1 MKYTVVIFLLFLTLL
16 QAENNQTQELC
27 VPAKQLLIQG
37 NKQIE
42 TEQYLEAL
50 GIEQKS
56 WIQFWKDDTV
66 YIASKVAS
74 KASDTLRE
82 YLDSRGY
89 YDAKIKVDIKE
100 DVVNIDI
107 QEGKAVIVDEI
118 EIQSDFN
125 LSSIVTFVKG
135 SNFEVSKFVAI
146 KSNIKTELMRA
157 GYCNYKLDTKAYV
170 DLDKRAVSLRYQLA
184 KGELCYFGDTNIT
197 SKPEDISDSVI
208 LSRLQY
214 NKGDVFST
222 AKITKTFDALNQLD
236 AFGSG
241 TVSPSDKTNNI
252 VPMEIALAKK
262 DKLNIFRGGVGYD
275 TAVGMRAQLFYERRN
290 FMGDARKLTT
300 ILHYSDKQKFG
311 ELTLFS
317 PALLSFGDEYF
328 DLFSK
333 LGYSNYIY
341 DTYDENR
348 GYFSL
353 RLGYERD
360 NMNFYL
366 GLGLDSIDIKL
377 NETDPAIIPGNFLL
391 LYPFAEFVYDGR
403 DSKINP
409 KNGYYL
415 SAYLEY
421 GLDYDTDA
429 SSYLKF
435 LLEARAIKSF
445 DKLTLAAVG
454 KLGAID
460 ELSGMLPASKLFYAG
475 GAYSNRAYGEREIGT
490 VLSPTSS
497 ATLGGKSWLNL
508 SLEANYPIYD
518 ELSGAVFVDSTMISK
533 DEYDFSAKT
542 INTMG
547 VGIRYATPIGP
558 IKLDVGANIED
569 IKQYGIHFQIG
580 QSF

>member
-1 MKYTVVIFLLFLTLL
+1 
-16 QAENNQTQELC
+16 
-27 VPAKQLLIQG
+27 
-37 NKQIE
+37 
-42 TEQYLEAL
+42 
-50 GIEQKS
+50 
-56 WIQFWKDDTV
+56 
-66 YIASKVAS
+66 
-74 KASDTLRE
+74 
-82 YLDSRGY
+82 
-89 YDAKIKVDIKE
+89 
-100 DVVNIDI
+100 
-107 QEGKAVIVDEI
+107 
-118 EIQSDFN
+118 
-125 LSSIVTFVKG
+125 
-135 SNFEVSKFVAI
+135 
-146 KSNIKTELMRA
+146 
-157 GYCNYKLDTKAYV
+157 
-170 DLDKRAVSLRYQLA
+170 LDKRAVSLRYQLA

-241 TVSPSDKTNNI
+241 TVSPADKTGNI

-421 GLDYDTDA
+421 GLDYDADA

-445 DKLTLAAVG
+445 DKLTLAAAG
-454 KLGAID
+454 KLGIID